1 MKAGTIIGITLMAMA
16 IFLWDWPKLSRQPL
30 GLRTAFIAI
39 TMLGWVLA
47 VLLVFFP
54 ELPGPTQLVD
64 TIFKPLG
71 KTLE

>member
-1 MKAGTIIGITLMAMA
+1 MKAGAFLGLTLLAIA
-16 IFLWDWPKLSRQPL
+16 IFLWDWRKLSRQSL
-30 GLRTAFIAI
+30 GLRSAFIAI
-39 TMLGWVLA
+39 TLLGWGLA
-47 VLLVFFP
+47 VLLVYFP

>member
-1 MKAGTIIGITLMAMA
+1 MKAGEIIGITLLVVV
-16 IFLWDWPKLSRQPL
+16 IFLWDWPKLSRQPPT
-30 GLRTAFIAI
+30 LRTAFIAV
-39 TMLGWVLA
+39 TVLGWVLA

>member
-1 MKAGTIIGITLMAMA
+1 MKAGEIIGITLLVVV
-16 IFLWDWPKLSRQPL
+16 IFLWDWPKLSRQPAT
-30 GLRTAFIAI
+30 LRTAFIAV
-39 TMLGWVLA
+39 TVLGWVLA